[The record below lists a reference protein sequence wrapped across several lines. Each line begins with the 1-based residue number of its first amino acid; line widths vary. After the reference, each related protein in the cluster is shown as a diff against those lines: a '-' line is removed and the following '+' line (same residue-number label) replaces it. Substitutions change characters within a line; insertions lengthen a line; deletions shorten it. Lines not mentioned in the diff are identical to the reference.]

1 MPQCEWPLPLLPLN
15 ILACEGPFCIESI
28 SPIFGHRYA
37 IILTAGWAPLHEA
50 FDALSPP
57 GQDSRLLLHATPVP
71 HHALL
76 RPPSSAC
83 CLLLHPGG
91 SGTTAT
97 ALLAGCPQL
106 LAPLHYDQP
115 FWAGRLAH
123 LGLSPLPLD
132 AAEVFGRR
140 SRHPS
145 SSSSTEEEGPPYRVC
160 RQPPAPLSVPLLKS
174 PLDRPPA
181 APGTGPFSAVEV
193 AAFPS
198 STSEAAVKG
207 RSGPAGRS
215 LSLATS
221 LTSTAAVAA
230 AARMLAGRFSEA
242 LSAGIRERCQ
252 QMAQVRGGQG
262 GTLSL
267 SGLTEGRGHPAGH
280 VNLILLCTKA
290 TSFCDVLLY

>member
-1 MPQCEWPLPLLPLN
+1 MRALALQPLKV
-15 ILACEGPFCIESI
+15 LALEGQFVVESP
-28 SPIFGHRYA
+28 SPIFGRRYA
-37 IILTAGWAPLHEA
+37 VVLTAGWAPLHEA
-50 FDALSPP
+50 FDVLFPVCGA
-57 GQDSRLLLHATPVP
+57 RLLLQASPVP
-71 HHALL
+71 HRTLL
-76 RPPSSAC
+76 RPPSAC

-91 SGTTAT
+91 SGTTAA

-181 APGTGPFSAVEV
+181 APGTGPFSAVEA

-207 RSGPAGRS
+207 RSGRS

-221 LTSTAAVAA
+221 LASAAAVAA

-280 VNLILLCTKA
+280 VNLILRCTKA